1 MSVFGPLPSQYMN
14 RYKQCLVSLADGTM
28 RSVCVDRY
36 LSKPSGV
43 PPDAFED
50 LVEAL
55 SDKTGTPRYSVS
67 YNLDG
72 RRVHLGCFKMPFM
85 GKGSPFDIKQAIFAA
100 SWCGLVDLHTL
111 QRYCDE
117 NMGLDCNGFASNLF
131 RLDRN
136 TSVASFDDKANRL
149 DSAQRINTRTV
160 LIWVNATGVGKSHT
174 HIAVVESVTSVDLD
188 RQVVDFQVV
197 HAEGG
202 RAGLHQ
208 ERFFKRFAIDE
219 EGRIFFDA
227 TGGTPTLSSPKLIY
241 AVPPPNNSIP
251 ND

>member
-28 RSVCVDRY
+28 MSVCVDRY
-36 LSKPSGV
+36 LSMSNKTSRAY
-43 PPDAFED
+43 DD
-50 LVEAL
+50 LIRAL
-55 SDKTGTPRYSVS
+55 SEKTATPRYSLS

-72 RRVHLGCFKMPFM
+72 RRVHSGCFKMPFM
-85 GKGSPFDIKQAIFAA
+85 GKGSPFDIRQALLAA
-100 SWCGLVDLHTL
+100 SWCGLVDRLNL

-136 TSVASFDDKANRL
+136 TSVESFDDRANRL
-149 DSAQRINTRTV
+149 DSAQKIGTRTV
-160 LIWVNATGVGKSHT
+160 LIWVNSTGEGKSHT
-174 HIAVVESVTSVDLD
+174 HVAVVESVTSVDLD
-188 RQVVDFQVV
+188 RRVVDLQIV
-197 HAEGG
+197 HAEGS
-202 RAGLHQ
+202 RRGLNQ
-208 ERFFKRFAIDE
+208 KRFFKRFAIDE
-219 EGRIFFDA
+219 AGRIFFDA
-227 TGGTPTLSSPKLIY
+227 EDGIPTFSSQKRIY